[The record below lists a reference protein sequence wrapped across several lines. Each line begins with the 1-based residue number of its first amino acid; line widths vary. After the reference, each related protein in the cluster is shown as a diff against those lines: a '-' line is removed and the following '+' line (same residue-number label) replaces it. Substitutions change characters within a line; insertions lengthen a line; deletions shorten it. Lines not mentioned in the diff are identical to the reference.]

1 MSEEKKE
8 LYAIP
13 LEEREIE
20 VDDDGIKDIEEHNK
34 KYGDPE
40 TIKKE
45 IIKYLKTIYDP
56 EIPVNIYDLG
66 LIYDLKLIRREDG
79 WKAIITMTLTSVV
92 CPVGESIVE
101 LVKNIANKIDGLAE
115 VEVNLVFDPPWD
127 RSRISDEAKLVL
139 GMM

>member
-1 MSEEKKE
+1 MNLEEK
-8 LYAIP
+8 
-13 LEEREIE
+13 EIE
-20 VDDDGIKDIEEHNK
+20 VDNNGIEDIEDHNK

-66 LIYDLKLIRREDG
+66 LIYNIKLIRQPDG
-79 WKAIITMTLTSVV
+79 YKVHITMTLTSVV
-92 CPVGESIVE
+92 CPVGESIVDM
-101 LVKNIANKIDGLAE
+101 VRSIANKIDAV
-115 VEVNLVFDPPWD
+115 VEVDVELTFDPPWD
-127 RSRISDEAKLVL
+127 RSKMSDEAKLVL

>member
-1 MSEEKKE
+1 MSDKKE
-8 LYAIP
+8 LYSIP

-20 VDDDGIKDIEEHNK
+20 IDNNGIEDIKEHNK
-34 KYGDPE
+34 KYGDAE

-92 CPVGESIVE
+92 CPVGESIVDM
-101 LVKNIANKIDGLAE
+101 VKNIANKIDGLAE

-127 RSRISDEAKLVL
+127 KSKISDEAKLVL

>member
-1 MSEEKKE
+1 MSDKKE
-8 LYAIP
+8 LYSIP

-20 VDDDGIKDIEEHNK
+20 IDNNGIEDIKEHNK
-34 KYGDPE
+34 KYGDAE

-92 CPVGESIVE
+92 CPVGESIVDM
-101 LVKNIANKIDGLAE
+101 VKNIANKIDSLAE

-127 RSRISDEAKLVL
+127 RSKISDEAKLVL

>member
-1 MSEEKKE
+1 MNLEEK
-8 LYAIP
+8 
-13 LEEREIE
+13 EIE
-20 VDDDGIKDIEEHNK
+20 VDNDGIEDIEDHNK

-40 TIKKE
+40 HIKQE

-66 LIYDLKLIRREDG
+66 LIYDIKLQRRPDG
-79 WKAIITMTLTSVV
+79 YKAIITMTLTSVV

-101 LVKNIANKIDGLAE
+101 MVKNIANKIDGLAE

-127 RSRISDEAKLVL
+127 KSKMSDEAKLVL